1 MKQKAIDF
9 KPIKSPSCRRARR
22 HDVVKKEIIYNPLK
36 GIIKTSP
43 FDEGISATKA
53 IKISKILGY
62 KSGTIHVARN
72 KKFHPCID
80 NYDFQMRYFKLMKE
94 KMPFFLKKGGFIINF
109 N

>member
-9 KPIKSPSCRRARR
+9 KPINENSVMIKKIKK
-22 HDVVKKEIIYNPLK
+22 KKEIIYNPLK

-62 KSGTIHVARN
+62 KNGTIHVARN